1 MFEGE
6 CTHSDIIS
14 VIGLVLF
21 LASELLGSSERVG
34 PNTVFGAL
42 KAAALKVA
50 RRRQPEQPEPPP
62 ELQRR
67 ESTQNIGP
75 HHVDIQMTQ
84 TEAPAPSNS
93 SSSTSTAYPWLL
105 RTYARKKQQQPK
117 APAEMAADLDR
128 CTRRAIASY
137 AKRVEQYH
145 PQMAEDA
152 RAYAKNPAASPPVM
166 AAVIDRLQW
175 ALHEEGERVRN
186 FFMPNDSRYLGS
198 LLTLGAVAYMSPAR
212 YYLMR
217 ILLAQFAG
225 YYFVGPT
232 LLNMGP
238 KRA

>member
-1 MFEGE
+1 MFQGE
-6 CTHSDIIS
+6 CTHSDIIT
-14 VIGLVLF
+14 VVCGALF
-21 LASELLGSSERVG
+21 LVSELLGGTERVG
-34 PNTVFGAL
+34 PNTVLGAL
-42 KAAALKVA
+42 KAAALRVV
-50 RRRQPEQPEPPP
+50 RRGQPEPEPPP
-62 ELQRR
+62 EQQRR

-93 SSSTSTAYPWLL
+93 SSSTTAYPWLL

-212 YYLMR
+212 YYLLR

>member
-1 MFEGE
+1 MFQGE
-6 CTHSDIIS
+6 CTHSD
-14 VIGLVLF
+14 VITVVCGALF
-21 LASELLGSSERVG
+21 LISELLGGTERVR
-34 PNTVFGAL
+34 PNTVLGAL
-42 KAAALKVA
+42 KAAALRVV
-50 RRRQPEQPEPPP
+50 RRGQPEPEPPP
-62 ELQRR
+62 EQRR
-67 ESTQNIGP
+67 ESVQNIGP

-84 TEAPAPSNS
+84 TAPSAEDQSSTNTS
-93 SSSTSTAYPWLL
+93 TSSSTTAYPWLL

-117 APAEMAADLDR
+117 APAEMAADLD
-128 CTRRAIASY
+128 
-137 AKRVEQYH
+137 
-145 PQMAEDA
+145 

-212 YYLMR
+212 YYLLR